1 MEPREGPRDETR
13 AVHAAADGAR
23 HAPQDGRP
31 LSTPI
36 ERSSTYAF
44 EQADAVKRACAG
56 DVSRFYMRYG
66 HPNFEAVERVFAA
79 LHDAEDACLFGSG
92 MAAIAAALQVH
103 GRQGARVLAATDLY
117 GGSRVLLQELSDRWG
132 LEVAWIDTITP
143 EHLVPHL
150 DGAACLLIETPT
162 NPLLRVHDLPAI
174 AEATRAAG
182 VPLVVDT
189 TFAGPALLQPI
200 RCGVD
205 VVIESATKSLGGHS
219 DLLAGL
225 VAGDRATIGAFR
237 RARRIHGAISD
248 AETAW
253 LLERSLKT
261 HPLRARRAAQSAL
274 QIAQALA
281 EDGRVQRVQ
290 HPALPSH
297 ADHETAQRIGLAGVG
312 LLAFDLGGRVE
323 HARAF
328 VESLHIIKHGPSLG
342 GVESLVCLPAES
354 SHHAMPREAR
364 RAAGICDDLVR
375 LSVGIED
382 PADLL
387 ADIDQALKSSLGN
400 AT

>member
-1 MEPREGPRDETR
+1 MAPREGPRDETR
-13 AVHAAADGAR
+13 AVHAAAEGAR
-23 HAPQDGRP
+23 NSPHDGRP

-44 EQADAVKRACAG
+44 EATEAVERACAG

-66 HPNFEAVERVFAA
+66 HPNFEAVERTFAS

-92 MAAIAAALQVH
+92 MGAIAAATQVY

-117 GGSRVLLQELSDRWG
+117 GGSRVLLEELSQRWG
-132 LEVAWIDTITP
+132 LEVEWVDTITTELLAP
-143 EHLVPHL
+143 RLA
-150 DGAACLLIETPT
+150 GAACLLIETPT
-162 NPLLRVHDLPAI
+162 NPLLRVHDLPSI
-174 AEATRAAG
+174 AEATQAAG

-225 VAGDRATIGAFR
+225 VAGDAATIGAFR

-261 HPLRARRAAQSAL
+261 HPLRARRAAHSAAL
-274 QIAQALA
+274 IARTLA
-281 EDGRVQRVQ
+281 EDERVHRVL

-297 ADHETAQRIGLAGVG
+297 PDHEVARRIGLEGVG
-312 LLAFDLGGRVE
+312 LLAFDLGGRIE
-323 HARAF
+323 QARAF
-328 VESLHIIKHGPSLG
+328 VESLRFIKNGPSLG
-342 GVESLVCLPAES
+342 GVESLVCLPAET

-364 RAAGICDDLVR
+364 VAAGIRDDLVR

-387 ADIDQALKSSLGN
+387 ADIDQALTSSRDD
-400 AT
+400 AA